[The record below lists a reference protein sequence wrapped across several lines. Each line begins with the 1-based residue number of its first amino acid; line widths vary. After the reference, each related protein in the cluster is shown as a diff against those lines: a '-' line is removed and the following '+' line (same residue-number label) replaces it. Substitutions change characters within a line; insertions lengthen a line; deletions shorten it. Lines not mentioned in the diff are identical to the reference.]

1 MSSPQL
7 AGVPEWRQ
15 FLNLSEALLAEPN
28 AAAQA
33 ALLKKTLDTLL
44 GCQSEVWFVAPAY
57 PLPGEP
63 DIHLLPAAEA
73 PPLVRQ
79 VYETHEKDCSSDRDG
94 LPLPCDKSRP
104 PRQLALPL
112 LSRDYLLAI
121 LLVER
126 HGGLPLQPD
135 EIVFLE
141 GFCAH
146 AAVAL
151 QISRQERLKNWRYEQ
166 LSLVRSV
173 STQISNLPDLN
184 QLCQR
189 VTTLIE
195 QTFHYYSVS
204 IFTMAEDG
212 TDLIFQAGS
221 SGASRPVENVP
232 NFRVKAGQGMVGTV
246 GQTGEEI
253 LAQDVRNEPHYRAV
267 SILPE
272 TRSEIALPLKV
283 GERVVGVLDIQSNR
297 TDGFHEI
304 DLIVLRA
311 LANNV
316 ALAVEGTRLYTAV
329 TWRAEQMEA
338 IFEVS
343 RALNSILDMDVL
355 LDEVVEVIH
364 KRFGY
369 PYVHL
374 FTTHWGRRTVEYV
387 AGSGQRSEMICEK
400 CLLYSIDDPQGII
413 PWVART
419 GQLRLVNDIS
429 QDPLYRPFELTP
441 DETCSEL
448 CVPLKFA
455 DEVLG
460 VLDIQSERPN
470 AFDPADLSLFQS
482 LASSIAVAL
491 RNASMYRT
499 ERWRRQVADSFREV
513 ASLIASNVT
522 LEELLE
528 KILNEL
534 ERNLPI
540 EAAVIWLLED
550 PQSESFSPL
559 RPIAAHGI
567 GIERLLAVSRE
578 DPEVD
583 SQLHATL
590 ISAEPQIR
598 QPHEDYGPLGKA
610 MGFPQDYSSIAIPLR
625 VGDSSLGILA
635 LAHQSPGRYGS
646 EARAM
651 ITTFAG
657 YAAVSIQNARLYAAS
672 QEQAWIATILLQVSE
687 ASQAINNINELLETM
702 VRLTPLLAGIEQCAF
717 FLWDETLQVFS
728 LEAEY
733 GLNLSRAE
741 PLLLEP
747 ELPALARLRES
758 RSMVFV
764 YDASS
769 ELALPAAG
777 TSDEATTLV
786 LLPLLAR
793 GEILGAFLV
802 GHHAEVGAFNSSI
815 LDQHNMA
822 ILQGIVHQTAVAVE
836 NIRLLETRQEEAYVT
851 AVLLQVAQAVVSQND
866 LDDVLEAIVHLMP
879 ILVGM
884 DACAVYLWDAEAGE
898 HHAVKAYSSDEDSIQ
913 DILAGDYRPGE
924 FALLDAAVNSHD
936 LVVCPEGEFAAPP
949 GDWPDLV
956 CLPPG
961 QRPSPRQA
969 ARGHWLMG
977 YPLAVKGEHFG
988 VLVMQENGVPAGF
1001 QERRVELIT
1010 GVAQQVALA
1019 IQNER
1024 LKVEMVARERLE
1036 REIQLAREIQ
1046 QTFLPSH
1053 LPDLPG
1059 WELDIR
1065 WQTARQV
1072 GGDFYDIIRL
1082 GKGRL
1087 GLVIADV
1094 SDKGL
1099 PAALYMTVARTLIRA
1114 LQGVESPARVLERV
1128 NNLMLVDS
1136 HNGLFVTAVY
1146 AILSLE
1152 KGTLTYANAG
1162 HNRPLLLRAQTDS
1175 IEQLARGSMAMGVME
1190 DIKYE
1195 EHVITI
1201 EPGDGLLFF
1210 TDGLTDATSPSEEMF
1225 GEERILQI
1233 IQQVRGKDVCQ
1244 LLETLDEAVRDFR
1257 QDAAPSDDLTLL
1269 AIRRLAES

>member
-1 MSSPQL
+1 MTVGQL
-7 AGVPEWRQ
+7 AGMPEWRQ
-15 FLNLSEALLAEPN
+15 FLGLSEALLAEPN

-33 ALLKKTLDTLL
+33 ALMRKTLETLL
-44 GCQSEVWFVAPAY
+44 GCKGEIWFVAPAY

-63 DIHLLPAAEA
+63 DILLLPNDAAPEI
-73 PPLVRQ
+73 VRQ
-79 VYETHEKDCSSDRDG
+79 VCATHEKDCSAESG
-94 LPLPCDKSRP
+94 AVVPCDEGQP

-126 HGGLPLQPD
+126 LEGPPLRPD
-135 EIVFLE
+135 EIAFLE
-141 GFCAH
+141 GLCAH

-173 STQISNLPDLN
+173 SAQISNLPDLN
-184 QLCQR
+184 ELCRR

-204 IFTMAEDG
+204 IFTMSEDG
-212 TDLIFQAGS
+212 TELIFQAGS
-221 SGASRPVENVP
+221 SAATHPVENTP
-232 NFRVKAGQGMVGTV
+232 HFRVKQGQGIVGTV

-253 LAQDVRNEPHYRAV
+253 LAKDVRTEPHYRAV

-272 TRSEIALPLKV
+272 TRSEIALPLKA
-283 GERVVGVLDIQSNR
+283 GESVVGVLDIQSNR
-297 TDGFHEI
+297 IDGFHEI

-316 ALAVEGTRLYTAV
+316 ALAVQGTRLYSAIR
-329 TWRAEQMEA
+329 WRAEQMEA

-343 RALNSILDMDVL
+343 RALNSILDMEVL
-355 LDEVVEVIH
+355 LDQVVEVIH

-374 FTTHWGRRTVEYV
+374 FTTQLGRRTVEFV

-400 CLLYSIDDPQGII
+400 CLQYSIDDPLGII

-419 GQLRLVNDIS
+419 GEPRLVNDIS
-429 QDPLYRPFELTP
+429 TDPLYRPFELTS
-441 DETCSEL
+441 DSTQSEL
-448 CVPLKFA
+448 CVPLKFG

-460 VLDIQSERPN
+460 VLDIQSEAVN
-470 AFDPADLSLFQS
+470 TFNTDDLTLFQA
-482 LASSIAVAL
+482 LASSIAVTI
-491 RNASMYRT
+491 RNATMYRT

-522 LEELLE
+522 LEDLLE
-528 KILNEL
+528 KVLSEL
-534 ERNLPI
+534 ERNLPT

-550 PQSESFSPL
+550 PQNEGYGAL
-559 RPIAAHGI
+559 RPIAAHGVEI
-567 GIERLLAVSRE
+567 ARLLEVARE
-578 DPEVD
+578 DSEVD
-583 SQLHATL
+583 DQLHATL
-590 ISAEPQIR
+590 ISSEPQIR
-598 QPHEDYGPLGKA
+598 QADEAYGPLGKA

-625 VGDSSLGILA
+625 VGETSLGILA
-635 LAHQSPGRYGS
+635 LAHESPGRYGS

-657 YAAVSIQNARLYAAS
+657 YAAVAIQNARLYSAS

-687 ASQAINNINELLETM
+687 ASQAINNISELLETM
-702 VRLTPLLAGIEQCAF
+702 VRLTPLLAGIQQCAF

-733 GLNLSRAE
+733 GLNISRAE

-758 RSMVFV
+758 GGMVFI
-764 YDASS
+764 YDAAS

-777 TSDEATTLV
+777 TADETTTLV
-786 LLPLLAR
+786 LMPLQAR

-802 GHHAEVGAFNSSI
+802 GHHADLNALGNSM
-815 LDQHNMA
+815 LDQHSMA

-851 AVLLQVAQAVVSQND
+851 AVLLQVAQAVVSQNE
-866 LDDVLEAIVHLMP
+866 LDDVLEAIVHLIP

-884 DACAVYLWDAEAGE
+884 DACAVYLWDPETQSHRAT
-898 HHAVKAYSSDEDSIQ
+898 KAYATDEDSIQ
-913 DILAGDYRPGE
+913 SILSGDYRLGE
-924 FALLDAAVNSHD
+924 FALLDAAIKAQD
-936 LVVCPEGEFAAPP
+936 LIVCPEGEFSVPP
-949 GDWPDLV
+949 GDWPNLV

-961 QRPSPRQA
+961 QKPSPRQA
-969 ARGHWLMG
+969 ARGHWLVG

-988 VLVMQENGVPAGF
+988 VLVMQEDGVPAGF
-1001 QERRVELIT
+1001 QDRRVELIT

-1024 LKVEMVARERLE
+1024 LKAEMVARERLE

-1082 GKGRL
+1082 SKGRL

-1114 LQGVESPARVLERV
+1114 MQGVESPARALERV

-1136 HNGLFVTAVY
+1136 KNGLFVTAIY

-1162 HNRPLLLRAQTDS
+1162 HNRPLLLRAHNGA
-1175 IEQLARGSMAMGVME
+1175 IEQLERGGMAMGVME
-1190 DIKYE
+1190 DIKYD

-1201 EPGDGLLFF
+1201 EPNDGLLFF
-1210 TDGLTDATSPSEEMF
+1210 TDGLTDATSPTEEMF
-1225 GEERILQI
+1225 GEERILEAI
-1233 IQQVRGKDVCQ
+1233 KLARGKDVCQ
-1244 LLETLDEAVRDFR
+1244 LLEALDQAVSEFR
-1257 QDAAPSDDLTLL
+1257 QNAAASDDLTLL
-1269 AIRRLAES
+1269 AIRRVPEE